1 LVPVNAIGPVVSEWQ
16 ITTFEMAFMVGVGS
30 TVRVTVSDAGLHGPE
45 GSLVVN
51 VNRIVPVN
59 PDDGVKVL
67 VKLFRSENVPPFEE
81 VQLPEEAAPPT
92 FPFN

>member
-1 LVPVNAIGPVVSEWQ
+1 MVLI
-16 ITTFEMAFMVGVGS
+16 VGVGI
-30 TVRVTVSDAGLHGPE
+30 TVIVTVSDSGLHGPG

-51 VNRIVPVN
+51 VNTTVPVN

-92 FPFN
+92 IPFNCNEPF

>member
-1 LVPVNAIGPVVSEWQ
+1 VPEKAIGPVKLEWQ
-16 ITTFEMAFMVGVGS
+16 LTIFEIVLIVGVGI
-30 TVRVTVSDAGLHGPE
+30 TVRVTVSVSGSQGPG

-51 VNRIVPVN
+51 VNTTVPVN
-59 PDDGVKVL
+59 PEDGVKVL
-67 VKLFRSENVPPFEE
+67 VKLFRSENIPPFEE